1 MPWTQQVQA
10 SREAGYSAVESFGW
24 GWDTVNDDDIRE
36 IRQAC
41 LEFDVEFYTLHLWAN
56 IIHPDPGT
64 RDKIHRLHISTIE
77 AAERLSMKYIL
88 THTGGRDGDD
98 KDKPHPQNHTRE
110 TWEMSVAGRVA
121 EPSPWAPR
129 GCPAGR

>member
-10 SREAGYSAVESFGW
+10 SREAGYSAVESFSW

-77 AAERLSMKYIL
+77 AAERLGMKYIL
-88 THTGGRDGDD
+88 THTGGRDGDY
-98 KDKPHPQNHTRE
+98 KDTP
-110 TWEMSVAGRVA
+110 SA
-121 EPSPWAPR
+121 ESHARDLGDVRRHRQEAAW
-129 GCPAGR
+129 